1 VRRGRE
7 DTVARKLAVVTGASS
22 GIGAATA
29 EALGAL
35 GWTVVL
41 VARRAARLA
50 EVAERVRLAGG
61 QPVVEPL
68 DAGDAGAVAAMA
80 DRVRRDHGTPGAIVN
95 SAGAGEWRWLE
106 DTPPA
111 DMERML
117 DAPFRAAYHVTQ
129 AFVGDLL
136 AQRGGVIVHVGSPA
150 SILPWPSATAYT
162 VSRWALRGLHE
173 ALRQDLAGTGV
184 HTCHVLFGEVT
195 SEYFV
200 ANPGSHEHIPKVA
213 RLIPISTPAECAEV
227 VVRTLHRPRPVVF
240 HPLVLRW
247 FHWANLWA
255 PGPSRWVAR
264 VTGRRRGR

>member
-1 VRRGRE
+1 
-7 DTVARKLAVVTGASS
+7 VAQQLAVVTGASS

-35 GWTVVL
+35 GWRVVL
-41 VARRAARLA
+41 VARRADRLE
-50 EVAERVRLAGG
+50 EVAQRVRTAGG
-61 QPVVEPL
+61 EAHIEAL
-68 DAGDAGAVAAMA
+68 DAGDAAAVAAMA
-80 DRVRRDHGTPGAIVN
+80 DRVRERLGTPGAIVN

-106 DTPPA
+106 ETPSA

-129 AFVGDLL
+129 AFLADLL
-136 AQRGGVIVHVGSPA
+136 ARGSGVLVHVGSPA

-162 VSRWALRGLHE
+162 VSRWALRGMHE
-173 ALRQDLAGTGV
+173 ALRQDLAGTGI

-195 SEYFV
+195 SEYFI
-200 ANPGSHEHIPKVA
+200 ANPGSYEHIPAVGK
-213 RLIPISTPAECAEV
+213 LIPVSTSAECAEV
-227 VVRTLHRPRPVVF
+227 IVRTLHRPRPVVF
-240 HPLVLRW
+240 HPFLLRV

-264 VTGRRRGR
+264 VTGRRRDRGR